1 VDYGQGPVRVG
12 QGNNVFVFPGVGL
25 GVLAAGA
32 REVLPEFFTAA
43 AHAVAEAVSPAD
55 LARGIIFPPV
65 SQLREISSRV
75 AVAVGRA
82 AIALGVSRPCVFSSF
97 WHENRL
103 DKLTELIERMRWRPE
118 YLPLIPI

>member
-1 VDYGQGPVRVG
+1 VRIG

-43 AHAVAEAVSPAD
+43 AHAVAEAVTEAD
-55 LARGIIFPPV
+55 LARGIIYPPV
-65 SQLREISSRV
+65 AELRKISRLV
-75 AVAVGRA
+75 AVAVGRE
-82 AIALGVSRPCVFSSF
+82 AIARGASRPSIFSAF

-103 DKLTELIERMRWRPE
+103 DKLSELIDRMGWRPE
-118 YLPLIPI
+118 YLPLVPL